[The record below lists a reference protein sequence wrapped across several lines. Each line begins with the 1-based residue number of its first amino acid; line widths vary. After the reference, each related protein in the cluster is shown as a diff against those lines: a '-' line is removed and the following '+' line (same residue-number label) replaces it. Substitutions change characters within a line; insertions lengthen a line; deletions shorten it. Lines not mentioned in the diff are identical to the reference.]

1 MDLVGLALEGQFL
14 GKPIWIWLAFLSIVI
29 LLLSLDLGVLHRQQ
43 REIPIT
49 ESLVLSAVYTGLGVA
64 FGAWVW
70 WYLGAQAGMEYL
82 TGFAV
87 EKALAMDNVFVIA
100 MIFAFF
106 AVPRKYQH
114 RVLFWGILGVIVLRA
129 IMIGLGATIV
139 SQFSWVL
146 YVFALFLIAT
156 GVKMLIFANKEHDV
170 ASNPVLRFMKRHFN
184 VTDTHHGQNFFV
196 RLPHPVTGEPV
207 RHMTPLLLALVLIEV
222 ADIIFAV
229 DSVPAIF
236 AITTDP
242 FIVYTSNIFAILGL
256 RALYFALAAIVHRF
270 HYLKYALALVL
281 IFIGSKIFL
290 ADLMGLDKFPPVV
303 ALVITF
309 GVLIGG
315 VLYSLFKTRSSPTHG
330 EVQS

>member
-1 MDLVGLALEGQFL
+1 MDLVGLAFEGQFL

-70 WYLGAQAGMEYL
+70 WYLGAQAGIEYL

-106 AVPRKYQH
+106 AVPRRYQH
-114 RVLFWGILGVIVLRA
+114 RVLFWGILGVILLRA
-129 IMIGLGATIV
+129 MMIGLGATIV

-156 GVKMLIFANKEHDV
+156 GVKMIIFANKEYDV
-170 ASNPVLRFMKRHFN
+170 ANNPVLRFIKRHFN
-184 VTDTHHGQNFFV
+184 VTEAHHGQNFFV
-196 RLPHPVTGEPV
+196 KQPHPVTGKPV
-207 RHMTPLLLALVLIEV
+207 RLMTPLFLALVLIEV
-222 ADIIFAV
+222 ADLIFAV

-256 RALYFALAAIVHRF
+256 RALYFALAAMVHRF
-270 HYLKYALALVL
+270 HYLKYALSLVL
-281 IFIGSKIFL
+281 IFIGSKIFI
-290 ADLMGLDKFPPVV
+290 ADILGLEKFPPSA
-303 ALVITF
+303 ALIITF
-309 GVLIGG
+309 AILIGG
-315 VLYSLFKTRSSPTHG
+315 VLFSLLKTRHAMTNEEISS
-330 EVQS
+330 